1 MPTTDK
7 SVATGRISFSALGS
21 TTAFYEVSGNTYAKN
36 ATLDVVNWNILWFG
50 STAAGQGPTND
61 DLAQANIKRVMDSLD
76 ADIYAFSEVVDI
88 NRFKTLIESTAGY
101 GFIIS
106 DYCSNAPNTSSGS
119 YAPGQKLAF
128 AYRKSMVTNVVARG
142 LLKSSTAANSNWA
155 SGRVPFLLQ
164 ADVVNGTA
172 TKKMNFILVH
182 GKSGS
187 TASDH
192 LRRKDGAKELKDTL
206 DASFNAANVFIL
218 GDYNDDLDSTISE
231 GVSPALSSYDD
242 IVKDSTDADRYKSVS
257 MILSNT
263 GHNSLIGYSDF
274 IDHVIISNE
283 LEADYINGSVRMV
296 REVNDWIT
304 NYATTTA
311 DHMPVLSRY
320 LLPSSSTTSVTSYNP
335 DQIGLTL
342 VQNPVRNRVEV
353 RLNPAAGKLKF
364 DILSIAGQ
372 SIVNGQQM
380 NTKAGTQS
388 HAIDMA
394 NASDGI
400 YLLRVTNNEKTYF
413 KKFVKQQ

>member
-1 MPTTDK
+1 
-7 SVATGRISFSALGS
+7 
-21 TTAFYEVSGNTYAKN
+21 
-36 ATLDVVNWNILWFG
+36 
-50 STAAGQGPTND
+50 
-61 DLAQANIKRVMDSLD
+61 
-76 ADIYAFSEVVDI
+76 
-88 NRFKTLIESTAGY
+88 
-101 GFIIS
+101 
-106 DYCSNAPNTSSGS
+106 
-119 YAPGQKLAF
+119 
-128 AYRKSMVTNVVARG
+128 MVTNVVARG

-206 DASFNAANVFIL
+206 DASFNAANVIIL

-283 LEADYINGSVRMV
+283 LEADYINGSVRLV

-311 DHMPVLSRY
+311 DHMPVVSRY
-320 LLPSSSTTSVTSYNP
+320 LLPSSGTTSVTSYNP

-342 VQNPVRNRVEV
+342 LQNPVRNRVEM

-364 DILSIAGQ
+364 DVLSIAGQ

-413 KKFVKQQ
+413 KKFVKHH